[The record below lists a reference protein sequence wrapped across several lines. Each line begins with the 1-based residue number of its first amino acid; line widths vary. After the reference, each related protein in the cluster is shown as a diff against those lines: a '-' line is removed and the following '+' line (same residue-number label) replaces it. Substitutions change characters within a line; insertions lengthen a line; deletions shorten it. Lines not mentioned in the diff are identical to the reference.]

1 MSERHLAD
9 GTRTSRTTYT
19 TCATRV
25 THIPTGADA

>member
-9 GTRTSRTTYT
+9 GTRTSRTTCT

-25 THIPTGADA
+25 THTPTGADA